1 MGRSQAGSERGLKA
15 RSTLPPSLGATRRAM
30 KLRTLFC
37 AALIGATALPAAAQ
51 QQPRRQQP
59 QAQAEQPPARGEE
72 WYRAQLVELSEV
84 LGGAHYLR
92 VVCDG
97 RGDQRWRNYM
107 RGVIEREPQYN
118 GLLVEGFNRGYRQ
131 EEARFPVCDATTRQ
145 MEAELR
151 ARGLRVSQG
160 LSARHTGN

>member
-1 MGRSQAGSERGLKA
+1 MKFRSAL
-15 RSTLPPSLGATRRAM
+15 
-30 KLRTLFC
+30 C
-37 AALIGATALPAAAQ
+37 ALIIAAVALPAAAQ
-51 QQPRRQQP
+51 QRRGQ
-59 QAQAEQPPARGEE
+59 QAEETPPASGED
-72 WYRAQLVELSEV
+72 WYRGQLVELSEV

-92 VVCDG
+92 IVCDG
-97 RGDQRWRNYM
+97 RGDQRWREYM

-151 ARGLRVSQG
+151 ARGLRVAQA
-160 LSARHTGN
+160 LSARHTN

>member
-1 MGRSQAGSERGLKA
+1 
-15 RSTLPPSLGATRRAM
+15 M

-37 AALIGATALPAAAQ
+37 AALIAAVAVPAAAQ

-59 QAQAEQPPARGEE
+59 PAQAQQPPARGEE
-72 WYRAQLVELSEV
+72 WYRGQLVELSEV

-92 VVCDG
+92 IVCDG